1 MDDYLVCIKKAYY
14 GTASAKLLRALLFAI
29 WIGLD
34 IMMAGWVG
42 FEAFTAF
49 TGWSIGTFVP
59 VLCSKHA
66 RSCNIA

>member
-1 MDDYLVCIKKAYY
+1 VDDYLVCIKKVYY
-14 GTASAKLLRALLFAI
+14 GTASANLLGALLFAI
-29 WIGLD
+29 WTGLD

-66 RSCNIA
+66 RSCNLA